1 MTQLINSVNSSPIYA
16 KIVKIDM
23 NNNLILA
30 QEHGEHHHKEGHHEE
45 KKEGHHEEKKEG
57 HHEEKVEAKEGKE
70 GEEKEHH
77 KEAKEGHHEEEKEGH
92 HEEKEREEGEEVP
105 AFVPTTDFTAE
116 YIIYFGAGLLSIALI
131 AVFILW
137 AQRYSDSNE

>member
-1 MTQLINSVNSSPIYA
+1 MTQLINSVNSGPVYA

-30 QEHGEHHHKEGHHEE
+30 HEQGEHHHKEGHHEE
-45 KKEGHHEEKKEG
+45 KKEGHHEEK
-57 HHEEKVEAKEGKE
+57 VEAKEEKE

-77 KEAKEGHHEEEKEGH
+77 KEAKEEKEGHHEEKEGH